1 MSELQQKFV
10 EQALDI
16 WKVLLVSV
24 APVAGAILVALLLHY
39 LVFLAAGKMASRTR
53 GIADNSLV
61 QHGRRPARLLF
72 VLLAIFPV
80 LPMADLSEGALA
92 TVRQFLSMGMT
103 AAVGWL
109 VVAFTGVIQDVVAAK
124 HDITK
129 ADNLTARQIH
139 TRVRVLRRLL
149 VAAIVTVTAC
159 LILMSIPSIR
169 QIGITLFASAG
180 IAGLVAGMAARPAL
194 SNLIAG
200 VQLALTEPIR
210 LDDVVIV
217 EGEWGW
223 IEEIRPTYVVVRIW
237 DLRRLIVPLSYFIEH
252 PFQNWTRK
260 TADILG
266 TVFVYVDYT
275 VPVDEVRKQLLRI
288 LEASGLWDKKVWN
301 LQVTKSAEQT
311 LELRALMSAPTSG
324 KAWDLRCHVREE
336 LVKYLQRE
344 YPQSLPRIRAE
355 IRQTDEKAAVPDKR
369 PPPEVIRDGTS
380 SFAASGKVAPS
391 ADSQGS

>member
-1 MSELQQKFV
+1 MTELPQKIA
-10 EQALDI
+10 EEALDI
-16 WKVLLVSV
+16 WQVLLVSV
-24 APVAGAILVALLLHY
+24 APFVGAILVALLIHY
-39 LVFLAAGKMASRTR
+39 LVFLVAGKMASRTR
-53 GIADNSLV
+53 GIADNALV
-61 QHGRRPARLLF
+61 EHGRRPARLLF
-72 VLLAIFPV
+72 VLLAIFAV

-92 TVRQFLSMGMT
+92 TVRQVLTMGIT
-103 AAVGWL
+103 ATVGWL
-109 VVAFTGVIQDVVAAK
+109 AVAFSGAIQDVIAAK
-124 HDITK
+124 HDITQ
-129 ADNLTARQIH
+129 ADNLSARQIH

-237 DLRRLIVPLSYFIEH
+237 DLRRLVVPLSYFIEH

-266 TVFVYVDYT
+266 TVFIYVDYT
-275 VPVDEVRKQLLRI
+275 VPVDEVRKQLHRI
-288 LEASGLWDKKVWN
+288 LEASDLWDKKVWN

-324 KAWDLRCHVREE
+324 IAWDLRCHVREE

-344 YPQSLPRIRAE
+344 YPQSLPTVRAE
-355 IRQTDEKAAVPDKR
+355 IRQR
-369 PPPEVIRDGTS
+369 PEEM
-380 SFAASGKVAPS
+380 AASRQPS
-391 ADSQGS
+391 PTDALNGLASQD

>member
-1 MSELQQKFV
+1 MTEMQQEIV
-10 EQALDI
+10 EEALEI
-16 WKVLLVSV
+16 WQIVLSSV
-24 APVAGAILVALLLHY
+24 APFAVAILVAFLAHY
-39 LVFLAAGKMASRTR
+39 LVFAIASKMAKRTK
-53 GIADNSLV
+53 GILDNALV
-61 QHGRRPARLLF
+61 KHGRGPARLLF
-72 VLLAIFPV
+72 VLLAVFPV
-80 LPMADLSEGALA
+80 LPMAELSDGTLA
-92 TVRQFLSMGMT
+92 TVNQVLTMGMT
-103 AAVGWL
+103 AAVGWFA
-109 VVAFTGVIQDVVAAK
+109 VGFTGVIQDVVAAR

-129 ADNLTARQIH
+129 TDNLEARQMH

-237 DLRRLIVPLSYFIEH
+237 DLRRLVVPLSHFIEH

-266 TVFVYVDYT
+266 TVFIYVDYT
-275 VPVDEVRKQLLRI
+275 IPVDEIREHLHQV
-288 LEASGLWDKKVWN
+288 LEASDLWDKKVWN
-301 LQVTKSAEQT
+301 LQVTNSTEQT
-311 LELRALMSAPTSG
+311 LELRALMSATDSG

-344 YPQSLPRIRAE
+344 YPQSLPKVRAE
-355 IRQTDEKAAVPDKR
+355 LRQTHRDAAAPQETKAVWDNPAGAEFGGPD
-369 PPPEVIRDGTS
+369 PGS
-380 SFAASGKVAPS
+380 PS
-391 ADSQGS
+391 

>member
-1 MSELQQKFV
+1 MNELPRKIA
-10 EQALDI
+10 EEAIDI
-16 WKVLLVSV
+16 WQILLSAVV
-24 APVAGAILVALLLHY
+24 PFAAAIVVALLIHY
-39 LVFLAAGKMASRTR
+39 LVFLAAGKMANRTK
-53 GIADNSLV
+53 GIVDNSFV
-61 QHGRRPARLLF
+61 RHGRRPARMLV
-72 VLLAIFPV
+72 VLLAVVVV
-80 LPMADLSEGALA
+80 LPMVDLPEGTMA
-92 TVRQFLSMGMT
+92 TIKQVLTMGFT

-109 VVAFTGVIQDVVAAK
+109 AVAFTGVIQDVVAAK

-129 ADNLTARQIH
+129 PDKLGPRQVH
-139 TRVRVLRRLL
+139 TRMRVLPRLL

-237 DLRRLIVPLSYFIEH
+237 DLRRLVVPLSYFIEH
-252 PFQNWTRK
+252 PFQNWTRR

-275 VPVDEVRKQLLRI
+275 VAVDKVRAQLLRI
-288 LEASGLWDKKVWN
+288 LESSDLWDKKVWG
-301 LQVTKSAEQT
+301 LQVTKASEHT
-311 LELRALMSAPTSG
+311 LELRALMSAPDSG

-336 LVKYLQRE
+336 LIGFLQRE
-344 YPQSLPRIRAE
+344 YPQALPKMRAE
-355 IRQTDEKAAVPDKR
+355 LRKEPEMPMAPRKAR
-369 PPPEVIRDGTS
+369 P
-380 SFAASGKVAPS
+380 
-391 ADSQGS
+391 ADA

>member
-1 MSELQQKFV
+1 MTEPQQKIV
-10 EQALDI
+10 EEALGI
-16 WKVLLVSV
+16 WNDLLSSDFWKILLSSV
-24 APVAGAILVALLLHY
+24 VPLVAAVLVALLVHY
-39 LVFLAAGKMASRTR
+39 LVFLVAGKMASRTK
-53 GIADNSLV
+53 GIADNAFV
-61 QHGRRPARLLF
+61 QHARRPARLLF
-72 VLLAIFPV
+72 VLLAIFSV
-80 LPMADLSEGALA
+80 LPMVDLPDGALDTIKQVLTLGLTA
-92 TVRQFLSMGMT
+92 T
-103 AAVGWL
+103 VGWL
-109 VVAFTGVIQDVVAAK
+109 AVAFTGVIQDVVAAK
-124 HDITK
+124 HDITQ
-129 ADNLTARQIH
+129 ADNLAARQIH

-149 VAAIVTVTAC
+149 VAAIITVTAC

-180 IAGLVAGMAARPAL
+180 IGGLVAGMAARPAL

-237 DLRRLIVPLSYFIEH
+237 DLRRLVVPLSYFIEH

-288 LEASGLWDKKVWN
+288 LEASDLWDKKAWG

-311 LELRALMSAPTSG
+311 LELRALMSAPDSG

-344 YPQSLPRIRAE
+344 YPHALPTVRAE
-355 IRQTDEKAAVPDKR
+355 IRQRHEEMAASQERR
-369 PPPEVIRDGTS
+369 PP
-380 SFAASGKVAPS
+380 APS
-391 ADSQGS
+391 PG

>member
-1 MSELQQKFV
+1 MTELPQKIAV
-10 EQALDI
+10 EALDVWQI
-16 WKVLLVSV
+16 LLSSV
-24 APVAGAILVALLLHY
+24 APLVAAVLVALLVHY
-39 LVFLAAGKMASRTR
+39 VVFLVAGKMASRTK
-53 GIADNSLV
+53 GTADNSFV
-61 QHGRRPARLLF
+61 EHGRRPARLLF

-80 LPMADLSEGALA
+80 LPMVDLPEDALT
-92 TVRQFLSMGMT
+92 TVKQVLTMGMT

-109 VVAFTGVIQDVVAAK
+109 AVAFTGVIQDVVAAK
-124 HDITK
+124 HDITQP
-129 ADNLTARQIH
+129 DNLAARQIH

-149 VAAIVTVTAC
+149 VAVIVTVAAC

-169 QIGITLFASAG
+169 QIGVTLFASAG

-217 EGEWGW
+217 EDEWGW

-237 DLRRLIVPLSYFIEH
+237 DLRRLVVPLSYFIEH
-252 PFQNWTRK
+252 PFQNWTRT
-260 TADILG
+260 TAEILG

-275 VPVDEVRKQLLRI
+275 VPVDEVREQLHRI
-288 LEASGLWDKKVWN
+288 LEASDLWDKKVWN
-301 LQVTKSAEQT
+301 LQVTKRTEQA

-355 IRQTDEKAAVPDKR
+355 IRQGDEKTAVPDKR
-369 PPPEVIRDGTS
+369 PPPEVIRDATS

-391 ADSQGS
+391 ADSQEC

>member
-1 MSELQQKFV
+1 MTELPRKIA
-10 EQALDI
+10 EETLDI
-16 WKVLLVSV
+16 WQILLSSV
-24 APVAGAILVALLLHY
+24 VPFVAAVLVALLIHY

-53 GIADNSLV
+53 GVVDNSLV
-61 QHGRRPARLLF
+61 RHSRRPARLLF
-72 VLLAIFPV
+72 VLLAAFVV
-80 LPMADLSEGALA
+80 LPLVDLPEGALA
-92 TVRQFLSMGMT
+92 TVKQVLTMGLT

-109 VVAFTGVIQDVVAAK
+109 VAGFSGVIQDVIAAK
-124 HDITK
+124 YDITV
-129 ADNLTARQIH
+129 ADNLAARQAH

-180 IAGLVAGMAARPAL
+180 IVGLVAGMAARPAL

-223 IEEIRPTYVVVRIW
+223 IEEIRSTYVVVRIW
-237 DLRRLIVPLSYFIEH
+237 DLRRLVVPLSYFIEH

-266 TVFVYVDYT
+266 TVFIYVDYT
-275 VPVDEVRKQLLRI
+275 VPIDEVRKQLLRI
-288 LEASGLWDKKVWN
+288 LQASDLWDEKVWG

-311 LELRALMSAPTSG
+311 LELRALMSAPDSG
-324 KAWDLRCHVREE
+324 KAWDLRCQVREE

-344 YPQSLPRIRAE
+344 YPQSLPRVRAE
-355 IRQTDEKAAVPDKR
+355 IRQGDEKTAVP
-369 PPPEVIRDGTS
+369 G
-380 SFAASGKVAPS
+380 
-391 ADSQGS
+391 

>member
-1 MSELQQKFV
+1 MTELPQKIA
-10 EQALDI
+10 EEALDI
-16 WKVLLVSV
+16 WQILLSTVVPFV
-24 APVAGAILVALLLHY
+24 AAILVALLVHY
-39 LVFLAAGKMASRTR
+39 LVFLVADKMASRTK
-53 GIADNSLV
+53 GIADNALV
-61 QHGRRPARLLF
+61 RHGRRPARLLF

-80 LPMADLSEGALA
+80 LPMVDLPEGALD
-92 TVRQFLSMGMT
+92 TIKQVLTMGMT
-103 AAVGWL
+103 ATVGWL
-109 VVAFTGVIQDVVAAK
+109 AVAFTGAIQDVVAAK
-124 HDITK
+124 HDITQ

-223 IEEIRPTYVVVRIW
+223 IEEISPTYVVVRIW
-237 DLRRLIVPLSYFIEH
+237 DLRRLVVPLSYFIEH
-252 PFQNWTRK
+252 PFQNWTRR

-275 VPVDEVRKQLLRI
+275 VPVDEIRKQLHRI
-288 LEASGLWDKKVWN
+288 LEASNLWDKKVWG
-301 LQVTKSAEQT
+301 LQVTKSSEQT
-311 LELRALMSAPTSG
+311 LELRGLMSAPDSG

-344 YPQSLPRIRAE
+344 YPHSLPTVRAE
-355 IRQTDEKAAVPDKR
+355 IRQRHEKMAASQERR
-369 PPPEVIRDGTS
+369 PPM
-380 SFAASGKVAPS
+380 PS
-391 ADSQGS
+391 PGQSLGD

>member
-1 MSELQQKFV
+1 MTEQQQKIV
-10 EQALDI
+10 EEALDI
-16 WKVLLVSV
+16 WKIVLSSDIWKILLSSVVPLV
-24 APVAGAILVALLLHY
+24 AAILVALLIHY
-39 LVFLAAGKMASRTR
+39 LVFLVAGKMASRTK
-53 GIADNSLV
+53 GIADNAFV
-61 QHGRRPARLLF
+61 QHARRPARLLL
-72 VLLAIFPV
+72 VLLAIFSV
-80 LPMADLSEGALA
+80 LPMVDLPEGALDTIKQVLTLGLTA
-92 TVRQFLSMGMT
+92 T
-103 AAVGWL
+103 VGWL
-109 VVAFTGVIQDVVAAK
+109 AVAFTGVIQDVVAAK
-124 HDITK
+124 HDITQ

-237 DLRRLIVPLSYFIEH
+237 DLRRLIVPLSHFIEH

-275 VPVDEVRKQLLRI
+275 VPVDQVREELHRI
-288 LEASGLWDKKVWN
+288 LESTDLWDKKVWN

-344 YPQSLPRIRAE
+344 YPHALPTVRAE
-355 IRQTDEKAAVPDKR
+355 IRQRHEDMAASQERR
-369 PPPEVIRDGTS
+369 PPV
-380 SFAASGKVAPS
+380 PS
-391 ADSQGS
+391 PG

>member
-1 MSELQQKFV
+1 
-10 EQALDI
+10 
-16 WKVLLVSV
+16 
-24 APVAGAILVALLLHY
+24 
-39 LVFLAAGKMASRTR
+39 
-53 GIADNSLV
+53 
-61 QHGRRPARLLF
+61 
-72 VLLAIFPV
+72 
-80 LPMADLSEGALA
+80 
-92 TVRQFLSMGMT
+92 
-103 AAVGWL
+103 
-109 VVAFTGVIQDVVAAK
+109 
-124 HDITK
+124 
-129 ADNLTARQIH
+129 
-139 TRVRVLRRLL
+139 VLRRLL

-275 VPVDEVRKQLLRI
+275 VPVDAVREELHRI
-288 LEASGLWDKKVWN
+288 LESTDLWDKKVWN

-344 YPQSLPRIRAE
+344 YPHALPTVRAE
-355 IRQTDEKAAVPDKR
+355 IRQRHEELAASQERR
-369 PPPEVIRDGTS
+369 PPV
-380 SFAASGKVAPS
+380 PS
-391 ADSQGS
+391 AGLSVRD

>member
-1 MSELQQKFV
+1 MGL
-10 EQALDI
+10 
-16 WKVLLVSV
+16 
-24 APVAGAILVALLLHY
+24 
-39 LVFLAAGKMASRTR
+39 T
-53 GIADNSLV
+53 
-61 QHGRRPARLLF
+61 
-72 VLLAIFPV
+72 
-80 LPMADLSEGALA
+80 A
-92 TVRQFLSMGMT
+92 T
-103 AAVGWL
+103 VGWL
-109 VVAFTGVIQDVVAAK
+109 AVAFTGVIQDVVSAK
-124 HDITK
+124 HDITQ
-129 ADNLTARQIH
+129 ADNLAARQIH

-237 DLRRLIVPLSYFIEH
+237 DLRRLVVPLSYFIEH
-252 PFQNWTRK
+252 PFQNWTRR

-275 VPVDEVRKQLLRI
+275 VPVDEVREQLHRI
-288 LEASGLWDKKVWN
+288 LKSSDLWDKKVWG
-301 LQVTKSAEQT
+301 LQVTKSSEQT
-311 LELRALMSAPTSG
+311 LELRGLMSAPDSG

-344 YPQSLPRIRAE
+344 YPHSLPTVRAE
-355 IRQTDEKAAVPDKR
+355 IRQRHEEMAASQERR
-369 PPPEVIRDGTS
+369 PPM
-380 SFAASGKVAPS
+380 PS
-391 ADSQGS
+391 PGQSLGD